1 MFKVEDQNN
10 DFVAYTNSIEEVNK
24 LKKWLVETFGEYGA
38 DGIKISEINGN
49 TDLITL
55 YDNYAKSEGFYEE

>member
-24 LKKWLVETFGEYGA
+24 LKKWLVATFGEYGA

-49 TDLITL
+49 TD
-55 YDNYAKSEGFYEE
+55 

>member
-24 LKKWLVETFGEYGA
+24 LKKWLVATFGEYGA